1 MHTISALQDREVIPA
16 QTGILPM
23 AEISM
28 TTDHKKPYR
37 DLVDEAVLIMAGSP
51 LVERPNLAS
60 KLAMSYEERVAAS
73 GLSPDIVTTLINLWL
88 DDVLRRLDEIDLTS
102 SGITIGPC

>member
-37 DLVDEAVLIMAGSP
+37 DLVDEAVLIMAP
-51 LVERPNLAS
+51 A
-60 KLAMSYEERVAAS
+60 
-73 GLSPDIVTTLINLWL
+73 
-88 DDVLRRLDEIDLTS
+88 RRL
-102 SGITIGPC
+102 